1 MKLYD
6 FYQLNLDEYYVLV
19 DFWRQEWEKGVQVFV
34 SLGIIFQFV
43 VRVVFEEKFFMFIRF
58 KKYIVLLGFEFFELG
73 YVDIWMLVDSV
84 CCYDFND
91 MDVVWLELINEE
103 FKEMGMFEL
112 DEYIMERVLEEFEQ

>member
-6 FYQLNLDEYYVLV
+6 FYQLNLDDYYVLV

-34 SLGIIFQFV
+34 SLGIILQFV

-58 KKYIVLLGFEFFELG
+58 KKYIVLFGFEFLVLG
-73 YVDIWMLVDSV
+73 YVDIWILVDSV
-84 CCYDFND
+84 CWYDFND
-91 MDVVWLELINEE
+91 MDVVWLEVINEE
-103 FKEMGMFEL
+103 FKEMGMLEL